1 MYRDFIAGKNGFK
14 KISKLNA
21 DKLLLVTASPCSSDA
36 IAYKDKDVVT
46 MLDMTIK
53 GS

>member
-1 MYRDFIAGKNGFK
+1 MDLK
-14 KISKLNA
+14 KFLHFMQTNRYWSLRH
-21 DKLLLVTASPCSSDA
+21 LRSSDA